1 MGLLTF
7 ALNVTL
13 DGCCDHR
20 AAIADDELLDH
31 FTQLIGAA
39 GAMLYGRTTY
49 ELMEDYW
56 PAVARDEKAP
66 RATRDWAR
74 KLEDMPKYV
83 VSASR
88 RDFPWNNSFHLEG
101 DLREAVTQL
110 KERTPQG
117 VLVGSP
123 MLSAALERL
132 GLFDEYH
139 LVVHPVL
146 AGHGPSLFQG
156 LECPRH
162 LDLVSTTRLKS
173 GVMAMHYRL
182 ASTRSSAR
190 LDAP

>member
-20 AAIADDELLDH
+20 VMIADDEMLDH

-49 ELMEDYW
+49 ELMEVYW
-56 PAVARDEKAP
+56 PALTRDEKAP
-66 RATRDWAR
+66 RAMREWAR
-74 KLEDMPKYV
+74 KLEDMPKHV

-88 RDFPWNNSFHLEG
+88 RDFPWNNTFHVEG

-110 KERTPQG
+110 KERTPRG
-117 VLVGSP
+117 VLAGSP
-123 MLSAALERL
+123 TLSAELERL

-146 AGHGPSLFQG
+146 AGHGPHLFQG
-156 LECPRH
+156 MQRPRH

-173 GVMAMHYRL
+173 GVTAMHYR
-182 ASTRSSAR
+182 RKEG
-190 LDAP
+190 

>member
-20 AAIADDELLDH
+20 EMIADDEMLDH

-39 GAMLYGRTTY
+39 GAILYGRTTY
-49 ELMEDYW
+49 ELMEDAW

-66 RATRDWAR
+66 RAMQEWAR

-88 RDFPWNNSFHLEG
+88 RDFPWSNSFHLEG
-101 DLREAVTQL
+101 DLREAVAQL
-110 KERTPQG
+110 KKRTPQG

-123 MLSAALERL
+123 MLAVALERL
-132 GLFDEYH
+132 GLIDEYH

-146 AGHGPSLFQG
+146 AGRGPTLFQG
-156 LECPRH
+156 LECSRH
-162 LDLVSTTRLKS
+162 LGLVATTRLKS
-173 GVMAMHYRL
+173 GIMAMHYR
-182 ASTRSSAR
+182 RKEG
-190 LDAP
+190 